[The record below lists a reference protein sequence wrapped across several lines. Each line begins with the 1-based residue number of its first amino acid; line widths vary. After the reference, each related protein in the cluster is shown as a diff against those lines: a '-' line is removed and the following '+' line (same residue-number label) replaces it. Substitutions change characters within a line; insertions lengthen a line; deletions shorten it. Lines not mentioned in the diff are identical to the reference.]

1 MPKKPQLLHAT
12 VVAQTHVFKVEQLDL
27 RFSNGVE
34 VQYER
39 LIGSRD
45 GAVLIIPMV
54 DEQTVLLV
62 REYAAGG
69 ADYQLML
76 PKGRIERDEPPLDAA
91 NREMME
97 EIGYG
102 AHQLTHLTTL
112 TQAPSYQTHTTHI
125 ILAEQLYP
133 QKEQGDEPEPL
144 EVVPWRLDNLPAL
157 FATGE
162 FNEARS
168 VAAIY
173 MVRER
178 MLTAQGAV

>member
-1 MPKKPQLLHAT
+1 MLKKPQLLHSEII
-12 VVAQTHVFKVEQLDL
+12 AQTKVFKIEQLDL
-27 RFSNGVE
+27 RFSNGTE

-39 LIGSRD
+39 LVGSRF
-45 GAVLIIPMV
+45 GAVLVIPMI

-62 REYAAGG
+62 REYAAGI

-76 PKGRIERDEPPLDAA
+76 PKGRIEKEEPILDAA

-102 AHQLTHLTTL
+102 AKKLTHITTL
-112 TQAPSYQTHTTHI
+112 SQAPSYQSHTIHI

-144 EVVPWRLDNLPAL
+144 EVVPWSLDNLPAL

-173 MVRER
+173 MARDL
-178 MLTAQGAV
+178 MLATRGQS

>member
-1 MPKKPQLLHAT
+1 MLKKPKILKAEVIAHT
-12 VVAQTHVFKVEQLDL
+12 RVFKVERLDL

-34 VQYER
+34 AQYER
-39 LIGSRD
+39 LLGSQY
-45 GAVLIIPMV
+45 GAVLIIPMI

-62 REYAAGG
+62 REYAAGV
-69 ADYQLML
+69 DRYELML
-76 PKGRIERDEPPLDAA
+76 PKGRIEKDEPILDAA

-102 AHQLTHLTTL
+102 SNKITHLTTL
-112 TQAPSYQTHTTHI
+112 SQAPSYQTHTTHI

-133 QKEQGDEPEPL
+133 QKEEGDEPEPL
-144 EVVPWRLDNLPAL
+144 EVVPWRLDKLPDL
-157 FATGE
+157 FASGK

-173 MVRER
+173 MARDL
-178 MLTAQGAV
+178 MLASRSSI

>member
-1 MPKKPQLLHAT
+1 MSKKPQLLGSRVIANT
-12 VVAQTHVFKVEQLDL
+12 KVFTVEQLDL
-27 RFSNGVE
+27 RFSNGTQ

-39 LIGSRD
+39 LLGSRY
-45 GAVLIIPMV
+45 GAVLMIPMI
-54 DEQTVLLV
+54 DHETVLLV
-62 REYAAGG
+62 REYAAGVG
-69 ADYQLML
+69 DYQLML
-76 PKGRIERDEPPLDAA
+76 PKGRIEKDEPILEAA

-102 AHQLTHLTTL
+102 AKTLQHLTTL
-112 TQAPSYQTHTTHI
+112 SQAPSYQNHTTHL

-133 QKEQGDEPEPL
+133 QTAEGDEPEPL
-144 EVVPWRLDNLPAL
+144 EVVPWRLDKLPEL

-173 MVRER
+173 MARDLMQAR
-178 MLTAQGAV
+178 QRS

>member
-1 MPKKPQLLHAT
+1 MQKKPQRLNSKII
-12 VVAQTHVFKVEQLDL
+12 AQTRVFRVEQLDL

-39 LIGSRD
+39 LLGSQY
-45 GAVLIIPMV
+45 GAVLIIPMI
-54 DEQTVLLV
+54 DAETVLLV
-62 REYAAGG
+62 REYAAGV
-69 ADYQLML
+69 DRYELML
-76 PKGRIERDEPPLDAA
+76 PKGRIEKDEPILEAA

-102 AHQLTHLTTL
+102 SHNLTHLTTL
-112 TQAPSYQTHTTHI
+112 SQAPSYQSHTTHI

-133 QKEQGDEPEPL
+133 QKEEGDEPEPL
-144 EVVPWRLDNLPAL
+144 EVVPWRLDQLPEL
-157 FATGE
+157 FASGE

-173 MVRER
+173 MARDL
-178 MLTAQGAV
+178 MLQGRDH

>member
-1 MPKKPQLLHAT
+1 MPKKPQLLDSKIIADT
-12 VVAQTHVFKVEQLDL
+12 RVFTVEQLAL
-27 RFSNGVE
+27 RFSNGTE

-39 LIGSRD
+39 LKGSQY
-45 GAVLIIPMV
+45 GAILAIPMI
-54 DEQTVLLV
+54 DAKTVLLV
-62 REYAAGG
+62 REYAAGID
-69 ADYQLML
+69 DYQLML
-76 PKGRIERDEPPLDAA
+76 PKGRIEKNEPILEAA

-102 AHQLTHLTTL
+102 AGKLTHLTTL
-112 TQAPSYQTHTTHI
+112 SQAPSYQSHTTHI

-133 QKEQGDEPEPL
+133 QKEEGDEPEPL
-144 EVVPWRLDNLPAL
+144 EVVPWRLDQLPEL

-173 MVRER
+173 MARDLMLKER
-178 MLTAQGAV
+178 NS